1 MENIQQINEENNKNI
16 LEGTLLDNI
25 LQQHN
30 VGIVINE
37 KVYAD
42 RKKADGRDDW
52 VKKRDTI
59 VSNLQ
64 HEINYFNLKDEEK
77 RKAYLDYW
85 GKEKSL
91 NKDRQLPW
99 LNEEDTIGKYTY
111 NRRLVKEVWSYTSK
125 VDENKPTR
133 IDSKGKEV
141 KNWKRIKDELLG
153 YEIDIMIGQV
163 PLLGRILNTKI
174 NPDTKEVEIIKKK
187 LTDDDGNQLLDKE
200 GNPRTAN
207 TWINN
212 TIKSYDG
219 SPFSE
224 EELIKFLPS
233 LKRGFEGDN
242 MKTKFQTIVTSMK
255 NTSSPTKNTSSTTK
269 NESSSEQ
276 VEEDKDVSVES

>member
-91 NKDRQLPW
+91 NDP
-99 LNEEDTIGKYTY
+99 
-111 NRRLVKEVWSYTSK
+111 
-125 VDENKPTR
+125 
-133 IDSKGKEV
+133 
-141 KNWKRIKDELLG
+141 
-153 YEIDIMIGQV
+153 
-163 PLLGRILNTKI
+163 
-174 NPDTKEVEIIKKK
+174 
-187 LTDDDGNQLLDKE
+187 
-200 GNPRTAN
+200 
-207 TWINN
+207 
-212 TIKSYDG
+212 IKSGEKGEWQDWIVDK
-219 SPFSE
+219 SLDQ
-224 EELIKFLPS
+224 ELYISQKQELDEKKIS
-233 LKRGFEGDN
+233 I
-242 MKTKFQTIVTSMK
+242 T
-255 NTSSPTKNTSSTTK
+255 
-269 NESSSEQ
+269 
-276 VEEDKDVSVES
+276 